1 MKKLLTLLLLVLPA
15 AASAQQQGVILFDR
29 QVQYG
34 FEVPEDLK
42 NRPGLKD
49 MLDAMPPAHFSS
61 LLLLFNES
69 ASLMTPAP
77 ESEKEEDVV
86 KALMSDRGVGLA
98 TRLKMGSSSR
108 SDQEALLESYVRYED
123 GAMAETRDFMTRK
136 FLITGTQPA
145 YEWKLTGE
153 QSEFL
158 GYAVQKA
165 TAVQD
170 SSVIEAWFTPEIPVP
185 AGPGPYGG
193 LPGMIL
199 SVSVNEGQTLYSA
212 TEVKLDPVDAGAIKA
227 PVDGDEVSREE
238 YEKIVAE
245 KLEEIEMRRRGRGG
259 DRGGLE

>member
-1 MKKLLTLLLLVLPA
+1 MKKLLTLLFLLLPA
-15 AASAQQQGVILFDR
+15 AASAQQGVILFDR

-34 FEVPEDLK
+34 FEVPETVKENPALK
-42 NRPGLKD
+42 E
-49 MLDAMPPAHFSS
+49 MLDAMPPANYSS

-77 ESEKEEDVV
+77 ESEKEEVRGGG
-86 KALMSDRGVGLA
+86 SDRAVGLA

-108 SDQEALLESYVRYED
+108 SDQEVLLEAYVRYED
-123 GAMAETRDFMTRK
+123 GMMAETRDLMTRK
-136 FLITGTQPA
+136 FLLTGTRPS

-158 GYAVQKA
+158 GYSVQKA

-170 SSVIEAWFTPEIPVP
+170 SSIIEAWFTPEIPVP

-199 SVSVNEGQTLYSA
+199 SVSVDDGKTLYSA
-212 TEVKLDPVDAGAIKA
+212 TEVKLDPVDATVIK
-227 PVDGDEVSREE
+227 PPEEGEEVSPEE
-238 YEKIVAE
+238 YEEIVAE
-245 KLEEIEMRRRGRGG
+245 KLAEIEMRRRRRGGG

>member
-1 MKKLLTLLLLVLPA
+1 MKRLLTLLFLLVPA
-15 AASAQQQGVILFDR
+15 SVSAQQQGVILFDR

-34 FEVPEDLK
+34 FEVPEEVKD
-42 NRPGLKD
+42 NPQLKD
-49 MLDAMPPAHFSS
+49 MLEAMPPAHFSS

-77 ESEKEEDVV
+77 ESGTEDDA
-86 KALMSDRGVGLA
+86 KALKSPRAAGLA

-108 SDQEALLESYVRYED
+108 SDQEVLLESYVRYED

-136 FLITGTQPA
+136 FLITGTQPG

-199 SVSVNEGQTLYSA
+199 SVSVNDGQTLYSA
-212 TEVKLDPVDAGAIKA
+212 TEVKLDPVDAAAITA
-227 PVDGDEVSREE
+227 PVDGDEVSPEE
-238 YEKIVAE
+238 YEEIVAE